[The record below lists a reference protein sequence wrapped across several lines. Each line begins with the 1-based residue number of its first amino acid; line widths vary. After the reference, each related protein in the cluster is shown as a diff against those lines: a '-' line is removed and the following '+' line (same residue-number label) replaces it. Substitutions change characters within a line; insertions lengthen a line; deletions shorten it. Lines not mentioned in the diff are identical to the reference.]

1 MAGNVGS
8 PPAECPSCAAGGI
21 RSSVKLYQINL
32 EQAAVFCENASC
44 PFPLFS
50 QDVCPLVVSHAA
62 VPEPAA
68 NSKFKTRSMDTES
81 MTSTCS
87 VSSWTSHAST
97 MSSVSSNVATPPPSI
112 SSKPFIWPSSQ
123 YTVYQ
128 PKAMAPKQN
137 NVFDWM
143 TPISSSQSSP
153 ASSIISFNDREVERV
168 MDKSA
173 KLTPASELPPSPSPT
188 LSDILDAV
196 GSQPSESNDSYIE
209 SLCSFLDEVTEA
221 PTPSYNSPVTEET
234 ASMTTEFIDV
244 QQATFSAEPIALQLP
259 ETSTPVR
266 QPTKRVVED
275 ISSNESRTKQTKTS
289 NSTPESIAAWR
300 NIELPVK
307 KSSVRAKKPRTP
319 AVAKTRVSR
328 SASSSS
334 EGISPSTPIPQPL
347 VPQPAIAV
355 EVNDEGNH
363 VFTIHP
369 ATPVPSVTPKPQS
382 SAKAVKATA
391 STLRPSKTSKPPKA
405 ATAKPAESKR
415 SSKKKDPFCVQ
426 SLVEKF
432 IEAAK
437 NKKLASP
444 KAP

>member
-62 VPEPAA
+62 APGPAA

-97 MSSVSSNVATPPPSI
+97 LSSVSSNVATPPPSI
-112 SSKPFIWPSSQ
+112 SSKPFIWPSNQ
-123 YTVYQ
+123 YSVYQ
-128 PKAMAPKQN
+128 PKAMAPKQK
-137 NVFDWM
+137 NVFDWI

-153 ASSIISFNDREVERV
+153 ASSVISFNDKEVEMV
-168 MDKSA
+168 MGKSA
-173 KLTPASELPPSPSPT
+173 NLTPNSGLPPSPSPT

-196 GSQPSESNDSYIE
+196 GNQPSESNDSYFE
-209 SLCSFLDEVTEA
+209 SLCSFLDEGTEA
-221 PTPSYNSPVTEET
+221 PTPSYSSPLTEET
-234 ASMTTEFIDV
+234 TLMTTEFIDV
-244 QQATFSAEPIALQLP
+244 QQAAEPIALQFP
-259 ETSTPVR
+259 EASTPVR
-266 QPTKRVVED
+266 QSTKRVVD
-275 ISSNESRTKQTKTS
+275 DNGSNESGSKLTKSS

-300 NIELPVK
+300 NIELPLK
-307 KSSVRAKKPRTP
+307 KSSVREKKPRTS

-328 SASSSS
+328 SASSSNES
-334 EGISPSTPIPQPL
+334 MPPSTPIPQPL
-347 VPQPAIAV
+347 VPQSTIAV
-355 EVNDEGNH
+355 ELNDEGNH

-369 ATPVPSVTPKPQS
+369 VTRAPSVTPKPRS
-382 SAKAVKATA
+382 SAKTVKATA
-391 STLRPSKTSKPPKA
+391 SAVRPSKTSKPSKA
-405 ATAKPAESKR
+405 ATAKPAEPAEPKR

-444 KAP
+444 KNP